1 MSDILNLSWA
11 WEYVKTRTS
20 TTLTTDR
27 FKIRINRIE
36 EGVMI
41 TVREKET

>member
-1 MSDILNLSWA
+1 MTDILNLSWA
-11 WEYVKTRTS
+11 WEFVKRQTS

-27 FKIRINRIE
+27 FKIRINRFK

-41 TVREKET
+41 TVRKKEA

>member
-11 WEYVKTRTS
+11 WEFVKRQRS

-27 FKIRINRIE
+27 FKIRINKIK
-36 EGVMI
+36 EGIMI
-41 TVREKET
+41 TVREK